1 MHEYKIELMEEVSLA
16 NRRGRREGD
25 KPGRERIDEMKGLLT
40 SEERIEEVK
49 DCLTCE
55 EGGVGQTG
63 R

>member
-25 KPGRERIDEMKGLLT
+25 ESGGGRIDEVKGLLT

>member
-25 KPGRERIDEMKGLLT
+25 KPGQ
-40 SEERIEEVK
+40 ERIEEVK